1 MVHKYRKRLQP
12 WRVRHMSSPLPIVSE
27 SSSSGFDSSS
37 LSNSVDAASIIGSD
51 KVDESYF
58 SALNAVQAAEI
69 IVQSIQIAKLKLT
82 VQDQATEITTLKQIV
97 RDQDTVIAA
106 IMERLSKLESK
117 ASVSPVSSQGI
128 S

>member
-1 MVHKYRKRLQP
+1 M
-12 WRVRHMSSPLPIVSE
+12 
-27 SSSSGFDSSS
+27 
-37 LSNSVDAASIIGSD
+37 DAASIIGSD
-51 KVDESYF
+51 KVDESYL

-97 RDQDTVIAA
+97 RDQDTVSKDQAAVIAA
-106 IMERLSKLESK
+106 MMERLSKLESK